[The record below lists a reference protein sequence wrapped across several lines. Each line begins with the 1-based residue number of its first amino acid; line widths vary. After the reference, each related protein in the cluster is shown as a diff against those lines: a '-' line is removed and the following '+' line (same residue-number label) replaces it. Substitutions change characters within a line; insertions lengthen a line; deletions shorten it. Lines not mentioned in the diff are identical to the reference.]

1 MKLILNWLIKNV
13 PNFFWQVASVSQ
25 GFFKHQQRGDP
36 DLTKQEKQNIAA
48 QLLDNRPAVF
58 LQRY

>member
-1 MKLILNWLIKNV
+1 MFQI
-13 PNFFWQVASVSQ
+13 FFWQVASVSQ

-36 DLTKQEKQNIAA
+36 DLTKQEKQKIAA

-58 LQRY
+58 LQRYFQGKMGYF